1 MKKRVMS
8 LFMALALC
16 LSMMPTVS
24 YAEEAGAVTK
34 QEAKSGESTADVYI
48 ADNNNDSD
56 TTGGD
61 ITGSDT
67 TAGSVSGNDVSGN
80 DDSGNDVSGNDISGN
95 DVSGGDTAV
104 LAMQEENGGHT
115 DHPRCGDVNC
125 SKHGNTLTGWTA
137 LWYDEANGKFM
148 MGEGEDAKEW
158 EKTDGYFAL
167 PKGNYYLK
175 TDLKTDATIK
185 NTASDVYLCLNG
197 NSITAMGDFDV
208 ITLVGGYLE
217 DWYFYLSDCRNKGE
231 ITHAEGKIGRGVN
244 VDSYSSFQMY
254 GGIITGNDAGGGMS
268 HGGGVYAAGS
278 FCMYGGT
285 ISDNQAYFGGGV
297 YGSLLV
303 QIYDSFII
311 NNTATYG
318 GGLEYTADFWTLIMQ
333 NVTITGNTAEQSGGG
348 AYIYGNIV
356 AMTNV
361 TITGNKAGNKGGGML
376 LGSSSIRM
384 TGKMEITGNKV
395 GDNANNVYL
404 SDGKWIEVTGALTGS
419 TIGVSMPAIDLNDY
433 VVVAKGGMTANYK
446 DYVLTQEDR
455 DAINIDV
462 NDAGYKKMELDNGVA
477 YLNGTP
483 HTHAICG
490 NADCNE
496 DGHGDEMWKGIN
508 SLGEINEDGNYY
520 LKRSVSYTDG
530 KTCSYNV
537 NLCLNGYSIT
547 MKGDNDVITV
557 DQNRTFT
564 LCDCNGS
571 EEGKGIIT
579 HGAGKKG
586 SGVKVGAYSRFI
598 MYGGSITGNTASTN
612 GGGVNVGTNGSI
624 IMYGGSITQ
633 NSATGNG
640 GGVYVGGGV
649 NVGTNGS
656 FTMYGGSITQNSA
669 TGNGG
674 GVYVG
679 GTMNVNGDAQIAD
692 NTVSNVYLPAD
703 KTITVDKALNDNAN
717 INVTTEKKVNDGK
730 YVIVADGAVNYALTD
745 KDLNA
750 FHSDDTRENINKT
763 LRGNSVAFINGVLH
777 EHTICGKESCSE
789 EGHDAELWKGISQ
802 LSEITSAGKYY
813 LTESVELTKTWE
825 CKWDVDLC
833 LNGKTI
839 TGADKAAVITVA
851 SNKSLNITDC
861 RETGTICH
869 AAEATSGCGID
880 VQGTLTLWNGAI
892 TGNSEKGVQVTGT
905 FYMNDGS
912 IAGNADR
919 GVYVRTNGKFTM
931 SDGTITGN
939 AKGGVYVA
947 ASSKFTMTGGS
958 ITGNNTAS
966 GGGGVYVSTS
976 STPAGTFTVSGKVQI
991 TDNWKNGTL
1000 ENGRYVQGDSGARN
1014 NVFLNQKTVYPN
1026 NIVTYINIG
1035 SDGLSQDARI
1045 GVGKASLPTTTSVSI
1060 KVATGAASDTSLDYN
1075 TIFQVD
1081 TDSSKYVISRSG
1093 DNLYIALHSH
1103 SWTYSVS
1110 DDKATITA
1118 TCSSSHCPN
1127 PAGGSVTIKA
1137 PAEAELIYD
1146 GSAKAATLEGTF
1158 TNKKKNPEISY
1169 TMGSEPGNNL
1179 TGGSLPTDAGTYTAS
1194 ITVGG
1199 VTASVDYTIAKAA
1212 PTAGDFDFSLSGGSL
1227 IYNGDVRT
1235 AEVDAKSGI
1244 NGMGAITAVKYYQ
1257 GETAVEKP
1265 IDAGTYTVRISV
1277 AEGTNYKAAEVTD
1290 DAWTFTIVRNENAP
1304 IVELKDD
1311 TTYTYNGRQITPA
1324 VTVKVGGKTLTEGTD
1339 YVVIYGDN
1347 INAGDGTI
1355 TIRAQ
1360 GNYGWSPD
1368 EVTHFTIEQAEQEL
1382 SFAEPELTRNYIDK
1396 TCTNM
1401 LTQTKG
1407 DGTVTYDSNNT
1418 AVATVDKDTGEVTIV
1433 GAGTATIT
1441 ATAAATTNYKEGSTS
1456 YTLTVDKA
1464 LIHLDGA
1471 PTARDKVYDGTTDAD
1486 ITVSFADENNN
1497 PVYLQRGT
1505 DYTVTGTFRSPNASA
1520 SLQGVDV
1527 KVTLSKDCAKKYKLK
1542 ADTYEAYARINVKTI
1557 SIESVTAENRS
1568 YEKDNT
1574 SVTISDVIFKDAV
1587 RPLVKGTDYDV
1598 TGEMADADA
1607 GTDKDVDVT
1616 VTLTNDAAGNYSLIY
1631 DKYTAKVTIS
1641 KATAEIT
1648 AVTMRQIV
1656 KNGVAVDI
1664 SEWAS
1669 INNSDGAKL
1678 TYELLDSPTGITLD
1692 GSMLTAANENT
1703 TAESFAIRVTAEA
1716 TTNFTAP
1723 AEKIISVTVV
1733 DKKSV
1738 GIIFENIPKD
1748 FTVTYG
1754 DPDFSMTAGF
1764 DTTGTVPGEDDN
1776 GAWRWESSNESIL
1789 EITSGAGTTTPTIK
1803 VKKTGSAI
1811 LTVTYTS
1818 DTYHGSGGVAIVV
1831 VAKQVTA
1838 DMIDAIPEQKYVA
1851 EYIEPTP
1858 EVKDGTTKLNAG
1870 TDFTYSYSDNFNAGT
1885 ATLTITGEGNYTGTA
1900 TRKFTISPKSISG
1913 ATIVLDANSL
1923 PYTGSEQ
1930 TASINSVTLEGW
1942 SDTIVYKIVSG
1953 DRATDVTDSITLT
1966 ISGRDNYTG
1975 TASTTWK
1982 ITKID
1987 PELADF
1993 DVTPDLTTALI
2004 YDGKEKAVVVTE
2016 KTGTRGMGDVTVK
2029 YDGSTEV
2036 PINAGSYEVTIDVRD
2051 GRNYNGRTI
2060 VVGTLTI
2067 NKAATK
2073 LEDIKESYKYT
2084 LTGEKTVR
2092 LADLVED
2099 ATGYTIG
2106 ETEGVK
2112 EIISDYS
2119 VDAKGMLKYT
2129 LTGKGQAGDSVT
2141 LPVTITSVNHEDT
2154 TVKVIITMKARDNQV
2169 ALTITGDNTVVYGKT
2184 LTLGTTGGSG
2194 TGDVTFRIDKENST
2208 GDATIDGNILT
2219 PVKVGSVTVIATKA
2233 GDADYNDATS
2243 AAFVIM
2249 ITKAIPTGEPAYTGI
2264 TTGDRTL
2271 ADAKLTAGT
2280 LKPAEGTLE
2289 WVDADGKVLSDDTGV
2304 EANKIYTWRFTPAD
2318 DNYESL
2324 TGRIELY
2331 HVDLPAI
2338 SVQPKDAS
2346 VKAGERAVFEVA
2358 ATGIDLTYQWQIDRN
2373 DGKGF
2378 VNLKDA
2384 TGASYTSGVTDM
2396 DCNGFKYRCVISN
2409 AAGSVTTETAILTV
2423 TVYYTITATAGEH
2436 GSISPSGEVEIA
2448 EGSSQTFVITADTG
2462 YEIESLKV
2470 DGAAVEAAASYTFT
2484 EVKAAHTIEVTFKH
2498 VPYRIISGADSSW
2511 TRKASGSLV
2520 IRGNG
2525 EFSEFQKVLVD
2536 GIEVAPEDYTA
2547 TEGSTIITLK
2557 AKFLNTLS
2565 EGSHTFEIV
2574 WRDGSASTHFTVAK
2588 NTSGNNNNNSN
2599 NNNNGNNSNNNDTG
2613 SDNTAVTTVN
2623 TPNTG
2628 DTSQNAL
2635 WAVLA
2640 AVSFAGFVGMLLLKK
2655 KEHL

>member
-80 DDSGNDVSGNDISGN
+80 DDSGNDVSGNDVSGN

-125 SKHGNTLTGWTA
+125 SKHGETLTDWTA
-137 LWYDEANGKFM
+137 LWYDEDNGKFM

-185 NTASDVYLCLNG
+185 NTASGVYLCLNG
-197 NSITAMGDFDV
+197 NSIIAMGDFDV
-208 ITLVGGYLE
+208 ITLVGGDYE
-217 DWYFYLSDCRNKGE
+217 DWHIYLCDCRNKGE
-231 ITHAEGKIGRGVN
+231 ITHAEGTIGRGVK
-244 VDSYSSFQMY
+244 VDGGSPLQMY
-254 GGIITGNDAGGGMS
+254 GGIITGNDAGENS
-268 HGGGVYAAGS
+268 GGGVYAAGS
-278 FCMYGGT
+278 FHMYGGT
-285 ISDNQAYFGGGV
+285 ISDNKAKLGGGV
-297 YGSLLV
+297 YGTLYAT
-303 QIYDSFII
+303 IEGGYITD
-311 NNTATYG
+311 NTATAYG
-318 GGLEYTADFWTLIMQ
+318 GGIYFSTYGSCWLRMSNVEITGNTAGREGGGVYCSTNEASMS
-333 NVTITGNTAEQSGGG
+333 NVTITGNTAGTTGGG
-348 AYIYGNIV
+348 VQAW
-356 AMTNV
+356 V
-361 TITGNKAGNKGGGML
+361 TYPVE
-376 LGSSSIRM
+376 M
-384 TGKMEITGNKV
+384 TGKVEITENTGGGK
-395 GDNANNVYL
+395 ANNLYFGN
-404 SDGKWIEVTGALTGS
+404 GKWIDVTGALTGS

-433 VVVAKGGMTANYK
+433 VVVAKGGMAANYK

-462 NDAGYKKMELDNGVA
+462 NDAGYEKMELANGVA

-547 MKGDNDVITV
+547 MNGEEDAITIS
-557 DQNRTFT
+557 QNRTFM

-571 EEGKGIIT
+571 EEGIGIIT
-579 HGAGKKG
+579 HGTGKKG
-586 SGVKVGAYSRFI
+586 SGVKVGAYSSFI

-612 GGGVNVGTNGSI
+612 GGGVNAGAYDSSF
-624 IMYGGSITQ
+624 IMYGGSITG
-633 NSATGNG
+633 NAATTN
-640 GGVYVGGGV
+640 GGGV

-669 TGNGG
+669 TASGG

-730 YVIVADGAVNYALTD
+730 YVIVADGTVNYALTD

-869 AAEATSGCGID
+869 AAEATGGCGID
-880 VQGTLTLWNGAI
+880 VQGTLTLWNGTI
-892 TGNSEKGVQVTGT
+892 TGNPEEGVQVTDT
-905 FYMNDGS
+905 FYMNGGS

-919 GVYVRTNGKFTM
+919 GVYVKTNGKFTM

-947 ASSKFTMTGGS
+947 AGSKFTMTGGS
-958 ITGNNTAS
+958 ITGNNN
-966 GGGGVYVSTS
+966 GGVYVSTS
-976 STPAGTFTVSGKVQI
+976 STGAGTFIVSGKVQI
-991 TDNWKNGTL
+991 TDNWTNGTI
-1000 ENGRYVQGDSGARN
+1000 ENGIYVRGDSGARN
-1014 NVFLNQKTVYPN
+1014 NVFLSQRTAYPN

-1060 KVATGAASDTSLDYN
+1060 KVATGAATDTSLDYN

-1093 DNLYIALHSH
+1093 DNLYIDLHSH

-1290 DAWTFTIVRNENAP
+1290 DTWTFTIVRNENAP
-1304 IVELKDD
+1304 IVELNDD
-1311 TTYTYNGRQITPA
+1311 ATYTYNGRQITPA
-1324 VTVKVGGKTLTEGTD
+1324 VTVKVDGKTLTEGTD

-1368 EVTHFTIEQAEQEL
+1368 EVTHFTIEQAEQKL

-1527 KVTLSKDCAKKYKLK
+1527 KVTLSKDCEKKYKLK

-1557 SIESVTAENRS
+1557 SIESVMAENRS

-1692 GSMLTAANENT
+1692 GSMLTAANQNT

-1764 DTTGTVPGEDDN
+1764 DTAGTVPGEGDN
-1776 GAWRWESSNESIL
+1776 GAWIWESSNESVL
-1789 EITSGAGTTTPTIK
+1789 EITSGAGTATPTIK

-1838 DMIDAIPEQKYVA
+1838 DMIDAIPEQKYAA
-1851 EYIEPTP
+1851 EYIKPMP

-2194 TGDVTFRIDKENST
+2194 TGDVTFRIDKENCT

-2233 GDADYNDATS
+2233 GDADYNDETS

-2280 LKPAEGTLE
+2280 LKPAEGILE

-2304 EANKIYTWRFTPAD
+2304 EANKTYTWRFTPAD

-2396 DCNGFKYRCVISN
+2396 DCNGFKYRCVVSN
-2409 AAGSVTTETAILTV
+2409 AAGSVTTETAVLTV

-2498 VPYRIISGADSSW
+2498 VPYRIIGGADSSW

>member
-56 TTGGD
+56 TTGVD

-80 DDSGNDVSGNDISGN
+80 DDSENDVSGNDDSGNDISGN

-115 DHPRCGDVNC
+115 NHPRCGDVNC

-137 LWYDEANGKFM
+137 LWYDEDNGKFM
-148 MGEGEDAKEW
+148 IGEGEDAKEW
-158 EKTDGYFAL
+158 EKTDGYYAL
-167 PKGNYYLK
+167 PTGNYYLK

-185 NTASDVYLCLNG
+185 NTASEVYLCLNG
-197 NSITAMGDFDV
+197 NSITATGDFDV
-208 ITLVGGYLE
+208 ITVVGNPPAENWYL
-217 DWYFYLSDCRNKGE
+217 YLCDCLGGGE
-231 ITHAEGKIGRGVN
+231 ITHEGTGLTGRGVSV
-244 VDSYSSFQMY
+244 VDYGSFAMY
-254 GGIITGNDAGGGMS
+254 GGTITRNDAGTNN
-268 HGGGVYAAGS
+268 GGGVYADGS
-278 FCMYGGT
+278 FRMYGGT
-285 ISDNQAYFGGGV
+285 ISNNKAHNGGGV

-348 AYIYGNIV
+348 AYIYGSKV

-361 TITGNKAGNKGGGML
+361 TITDNEAGSKGGGMM
-376 LGSSSIRM
+376 LGSNSIWM
-384 TGKMEITGNKV
+384 SGKMEITGNKV
-395 GDNANNVYL
+395 GDDANNVYL
-404 SDGKWIEVTGALTGS
+404 SNGKQIEVEGALTGS
-419 TIGVSMPAIDLNDY
+419 TIGVSMPVIDLHDY
-433 VVVAKGGMTANYK
+433 VVVAKGSNKYQ
-446 DYVLTQEDR
+446 LTQEDR

-462 NDAGYKKMELDNGVA
+462 NDAGYEKMELDNSVA

-483 HTHAICG
+483 HTHAVCG
-490 NADCNE
+490 NADCSE

-508 SLGEINEDGNYY
+508 DLGEIRGDGNYY
-520 LKRSVSYTDG
+520 LKRSVSYIYG
-530 KTCSYNV
+530 KTYSYNYNV

-547 MKGDNDVITV
+547 MKGEEDTITIS
-557 DQNRTFT
+557 QNRTFT

-571 EEGKGIIT
+571 GEDKGIIT
-579 HGAGKKG
+579 HADGKKG
-586 SGVKVGAYSRFI
+586 SGVKVGVYSSFI
-598 MYGGSITGNTASTN
+598 MYGGSITGNTASNDGGGVNAGAKESSFIMYGGSITGNAATNN
-612 GGGVNVGTNGSI
+612 GGGVNVGATSTFT
-624 IMYGGSITQ
+624 MCGGSITQ
-633 NSATGNG
+633 NSATA
-640 GGVYVGGGV
+640 
-649 NVGTNGS
+649 S
-656 FTMYGGSITQNSA
+656 
-669 TGNGG
+669 GG

-679 GTMNVNGDAQIAD
+679 GTMNVNGDAQITD

-703 KTITVDKALNDNAN
+703 KTITVDEALNDNAK
-717 INVTTEKKVNDGK
+717 INVTTEKEIDDGE
-730 YVIVADGAVNYALTD
+730 YVIIADGTENYALTD

-750 FHSDDTRENINKT
+750 FVSDDTRETINKM

-777 EHTICGKESCSE
+777 EHTICGKESCAE
-789 EGHDAELWKGISQ
+789 EGHDAERWKGIST

-833 LNGKTI
+833 LNGQTI
-839 TGADKAAVITVA
+839 TGANNAAVITVA

-861 RETGTICH
+861 RETGTIRH
-869 AAEATSGCGID
+869 AAEATGGCGID
-880 VQGTLTLWNGAI
+880 VQGRLTLWNGTI
-892 TGNSEKGVQVTGT
+892 TGNPEKGVQVTGT
-905 FYMNDGS
+905 FYMTGGS

-966 GGGGVYVSTS
+966 GGAGVYVGAS
-976 STPAGTFTVSGKVQI
+976 STAAGTFIVSGKVQI

-1014 NVFLNQKTVYPN
+1014 NVFLSQKTVYPN

-1045 GVGKASLPTTTSVSI
+1045 GVGRTSLPTTAGTGI
-1060 KVATGAASDTSLDYN
+1060 KIATDAADTSLDYN

-1081 TDSSKYVISRSG
+1081 ADGSEYVVSRSN
-1093 DNLYIALHSH
+1093 DNLYIMLHSH

-1110 DDKATITA
+1110 EDKATITA
-1118 TCSSSHCPN
+1118 TCSLSRCPN
-1127 PAGGSVTIKA
+1127 PDGGSVTIKA
-1137 PAEAELIYD
+1137 PAEAELTYD
-1146 GSAKAATLEGTF
+1146 GNAKTATLEGTF

-1199 VTASVDYTIAKAA
+1199 VTASVDYTIAKAV

-1265 IDAGTYTVRISV
+1265 IDAGTYTVKISV
-1277 AEGTNYKAAEVTD
+1277 AEGANYEAADVTD
-1290 DAWTFTIVRNENAP
+1290 DTWTFTIVRNENAP

-1324 VTVKVGGKTLTEGTD
+1324 VTVKVGGKILTEGTD

-1418 AVATVDKDTGEVTIV
+1418 AVATVDKDTGEVTLV

-1456 YTLTVDKA
+1456 YILTVDKA
-1464 LIHLDGA
+1464 LIHFDGT
-1471 PTARDKVYDGTTDAD
+1471 PTAQDKTYDGTTDAD
-1486 ITVSFADENNN
+1486 IAVLFADENNN

-1527 KVTLSKDCAKKYKLK
+1527 KVTLSKDCAKKYELK
-1542 ADTYEAYARINVKTI
+1542 ADTYEAFARIEAKTI
-1557 SIESVTAENRS
+1557 SIESVTAESRS

-1692 GSMLTAANENT
+1692 GSMLTAANEDT
-1703 TAESFAIRVTAEA
+1703 TAEGFAIRVTAEA

-1754 DPDFSMTAGF
+1754 DSDFSMTAGF
-1764 DTTGTVPGEDDN
+1764 DTTGTVPGEGDN

-1789 EITSGAGTTTPTIK
+1789 EITSGADTATPIIK

-1831 VAKQVTA
+1831 VAKEVTA
-1838 DMIDAIPEQKYVA
+1838 DMIDAIPEQKYAA
-1851 EYIEPTP
+1851 EYIKPMP

-1885 ATLTITGEGNYTGTA
+1885 ATLTITGDGNYTGTA

-1930 TASINSVTLEGW
+1930 TVSINSVMLEGW

-2004 YDGKEKAVVVTE
+2004 YDGKEKAVAVTE

-2184 LTLGTTGGSG
+2184 LTLSTTGGSG
-2194 TGDVTFRIDKENST
+2194 TGDVTFRIDKENCT

-2233 GDADYNDATS
+2233 GDADYNDETS

-2304 EANKIYTWRFTPAD
+2304 EANKTYTWRFTPAD

-2324 TGRIELY
+2324 IGRIELY

-2536 GIEVAPEDYTA
+2536 GIEVAPENYTA

-2655 KEHL
+2655 KNTYK

>member
-80 DDSGNDVSGNDISGN
+80 DDSENDVSGNDDSGNDISGN

-115 DHPRCGDVNC
+115 NHPRCGDVNC

-137 LWYDEANGKFM
+137 LWYDEDNGKFM
-148 MGEGEDAKEW
+148 IGEGEDAKEW
-158 EKTDGYFAL
+158 EKTDGYYAL
-167 PKGNYYLK
+167 PTGNYYLK

-185 NTASDVYLCLNG
+185 NTASEVYLCLNG
-197 NSITAMGDFDV
+197 NSITATGDFDV
-208 ITLVGGYLE
+208 ITVVGNPPAENWYL
-217 DWYFYLSDCRNKGE
+217 YLCDCLGGGE
-231 ITHAEGKIGRGVN
+231 ITHEGTGLTGRGVSV
-244 VDSYSSFQMY
+244 VDYGSFAMY
-254 GGIITGNDAGGGMS
+254 GGTITRNDAGTNN
-268 HGGGVYAAGS
+268 GGGVYADGS
-278 FCMYGGT
+278 FRMYGGT
-285 ISDNQAYFGGGV
+285 ISNNKAHNGGGV

-348 AYIYGNIV
+348 AYIYGSKV

-361 TITGNKAGNKGGGML
+361 TITDNEAGSKGGGMM
-376 LGSSSIRM
+376 LGSNSIWM
-384 TGKMEITGNKV
+384 SGKMEITGNKV
-395 GDNANNVYL
+395 GDDANNVYL
-404 SDGKWIEVTGALTGS
+404 SNGKQIEVEGALTGS
-419 TIGVSMPAIDLNDY
+419 TIGVSMPVIDLHDY
-433 VVVAKGGMTANYK
+433 VVVAKGSNKYQ
-446 DYVLTQEDR
+446 LTQEDR

-462 NDAGYKKMELDNGVA
+462 NDAGYEKMELDNSVA

-483 HTHAICG
+483 HTHAVCG
-490 NADCNE
+490 NADCSE

-508 SLGEINEDGNYY
+508 DLGEIRGDGNYY
-520 LKRSVSYTDG
+520 LKRSVSYIYG
-530 KTCSYNV
+530 KTYSYNYNV

-547 MKGDNDVITV
+547 MKGEEDTITIS
-557 DQNRTFT
+557 QNRTFT

-571 EEGKGIIT
+571 GEDKGIIT
-579 HGAGKKG
+579 HADGKKG
-586 SGVKVGAYSRFI
+586 SGVKVGVYSSFI
-598 MYGGSITGNTASTN
+598 MYGGSITGNTASNNGGGVNAGAKESSFIMYGGSITGNAATNN
-612 GGGVNVGTNGSI
+612 GGGVNVGATSTFT
-624 IMYGGSITQ
+624 MCGGSITQ
-633 NSATGNG
+633 NSATA
-640 GGVYVGGGV
+640 
-649 NVGTNGS
+649 S
-656 FTMYGGSITQNSA
+656 
-669 TGNGG
+669 GG

-679 GTMNVNGDAQIAD
+679 GTMNVNGDAQITD

-703 KTITVDKALNDNAN
+703 KTITVDEALNDNAK
-717 INVTTEKKVNDGK
+717 INVTTEKEIDDGE
-730 YVIVADGAVNYALTD
+730 YVIIADGTENYALTD

-750 FHSDDTRENINKT
+750 FVSDDTRETINKM

-777 EHTICGKESCSE
+777 EHTICGKESCAE
-789 EGHDAELWKGISQ
+789 EGHDAERWKGIST

-833 LNGKTI
+833 LNGQTI
-839 TGADKAAVITVA
+839 TGANNAAVITVA

-861 RETGTICH
+861 RETGTIRH
-869 AAEATSGCGID
+869 AAEATGGCGID
-880 VQGTLTLWNGAI
+880 VQGRLTLWNGTI
-892 TGNSEKGVQVTGT
+892 TGNPEKGVQVTGT
-905 FYMNDGS
+905 FYMTGGS

-966 GGGGVYVSTS
+966 GGAGVYVGAS
-976 STPAGTFTVSGKVQI
+976 STAAGTFIVSGKVQI

-1014 NVFLNQKTVYPN
+1014 NVFLSQKTVYPN

-1045 GVGKASLPTTTSVSI
+1045 GVGRTSLPTTAGTGI
-1060 KVATGAASDTSLDYN
+1060 KIATDAADTSLDYN

-1081 TDSSKYVISRSG
+1081 ADGSEYVVSRSN
-1093 DNLYIALHSH
+1093 DNLYIMLHSH

-1110 DDKATITA
+1110 EDKATITA
-1118 TCSSSHCPN
+1118 TCSLSRCPN
-1127 PAGGSVTIKA
+1127 PDGGSVTIKA
-1137 PAEAELIYD
+1137 PAEAELTYD
-1146 GSAKAATLEGTF
+1146 GNAKTATLEGTF

-1179 TGGSLPTDAGTYTAS
+1179 AEGSLPTDAGTYTAS
-1194 ITVGG
+1194 ITVGS
-1199 VTASVDYTIAKAA
+1199 VTASVDYTIAKAV

-1235 AEVDAKSGI
+1235 AEVVAKSGI
-1244 NGMGAITAVKYYQ
+1244 KGMGAVTAVKYYQ
-1257 GETAVEKP
+1257 GETVVEKP
-1265 IDAGTYTVRISV
+1265 IDAGTYTVKISV
-1277 AEGTNYKAAEVTD
+1277 AEGANYEAADVTD
-1290 DAWTFTIVRNENAP
+1290 DTWTFTIVRNENAP

-1311 TTYTYNGRQITPA
+1311 TTYIYNGKQITPA

-1418 AVATVDKDTGEVTIV
+1418 AVATVDKDTGEVTLV

-1441 ATAAATTNYKEGSTS
+1441 ATATATTNYKEGSTS

-1557 SIESVTAENRS
+1557 SIESVMAENRS

-1669 INNSDGAKL
+1669 TNNSDDAKL
-1678 TYELLDSPTGITLD
+1678 TYELLDSPAGITLD
-1692 GSMLTAANENT
+1692 GSMLTAANEDT
-1703 TAESFAIRVTAEA
+1703 TAEGFAIRVTAEA

-1723 AEKIISVTVV
+1723 AEKIISASVV

-1754 DPDFSMTAGF
+1754 DSDFSMTAGF
-1764 DTTGTVPGEDDN
+1764 DTTGTVPGEGDN

-1789 EITSGAGTTTPTIK
+1789 EITSGADTATPIIK

-1831 VAKQVTA
+1831 VAKEVTA
-1838 DMIDAIPEQKYVA
+1838 DMIDAIPEQKYAA
-1851 EYIEPTP
+1851 EYIKPMP

-1870 TDFTYSYSDNFNAGT
+1870 TDFTYSYSDNFNAGI

-1930 TASINSVTLEGW
+1930 TVSINSVMLEGW

-2004 YDGKEKAVVVTE
+2004 YDGKEKAVAVTE

-2169 ALTITGDNTVVYGKT
+2169 DLTITGDNTVVYGKT
-2184 LTLGTTGGSG
+2184 LMLGTTGGSG

-2233 GDADYNDATS
+2233 GDADYNDETS

-2304 EANKIYTWRFTPAD
+2304 EANKTYTWRFTPAD

-2324 TGRIELY
+2324 IGRIELY

-2536 GIEVAPEDYTA
+2536 GIEVAPENYTA